1 MPRPHLARA
10 GRRTPLIALA
20 LSLAPLPLAA
30 QGATVSGGFLTRLG
44 ADTVALERYSR
55 TASRLEGEAI
65 IRAPAAQVITYGVTI
80 GPRGV
85 VAGLE
90 TVTRRAGDSLGAAP
104 LRRTRATFTGDS
116 AIVETTQGGD
126 TQTRRVALR
135 GEVLPFISSAFV
147 QAPYELGL
155 ARLRPAAGGADSV
168 TLINSANATPTV
180 FRRARGDSVVI
191 TAFFGSIGG
200 RADGEGRLLAL
211 DGRGSTLQITVERL
225 QAVDLAAF
233 AAASGGR
240 SLGQLSPRD
249 TARAALSGGAAW
261 VDYSRP
267 LRRGRVIF
275 GNVVPWDRVWRTGA
289 NQATHFTT
297 AADLVIGGVGVP
309 AGTYT
314 LWTLP
319 SPAGWKLIVNRQ
331 TNQWGT
337 DYHAEQ
343 DLARIDMAVETL
355 PSPVE
360 QFTIAIEARGTGGV
374 LSLMWDTTRASVPI
388 ASR

>member
-1 MPRPHLARA
+1 MPRPHLAQT
-10 GRRTPLIALA
+10 GRPAPLIALA
-20 LSLAPLPLAA
+20 LSLAPLSLAA
-30 QGATVSGGFLTRLG
+30 QGPTVSGTFLTRLG

-55 TASRLEGEAI
+55 TATRLEGEAI
-65 IRAPAAQVITYGVTI
+65 VRAPSAQVITYGVTI
-80 GPRGV
+80 GPRGA

-90 TVTRRAGDSLGAAP
+90 TATRRAGDPLGAAP

-135 GEVLPFISSAFV
+135 GEVLPFINAFV

-168 TLINSANATPTV
+168 TLTNSANATPTV

-200 RADGEGRLLAL
+200 RADREGRLLAL

-225 QAVDLAAF
+225 PAVDLAAF

-249 TARAALSGGAAW
+249 TARAALAGGAAW

-267 LRRGRVIF
+267 SRRGRVIF

-297 AADLVIGGVGVP
+297 AADLLMGGVRVP

-337 DYHAEQ
+337 EYHAEQ
-343 DLARIDMAVETL
+343 DLARIDMTVETL

-360 QFTIAIEARGTGGV
+360 QFTIAIETRGTGGV
-374 LSLMWDTTRASVPI
+374 LSLTWDTTRASVPI
-388 ASR
+388 TSR